1 MALAGDDTEPV
12 SSPYGMLR
20 GTMQLIIGTYTEQ
33 LPHVHGKASGIL
45 TASFD
50 EASGSLGR
58 VTTAATA
65 RNPSYLA
72 LSATGK
78 NLYAVS
84 ETDDFEG
91 RPGGGI
97 AAYARDP
104 ATGGLALLNTAASLG
119 PAPCYVAL
127 DRTERFVLTANYG
140 TDAGS
145 VTVYQVGPD
154 GRLGNLTD
162 HVEHSGSGPV
172 PVRQTNSHAH
182 MIASDP
188 VSGAV
193 LVTDLGSDAVV
204 IYTLDDTGRLRP
216 GGAAR
221 LAAAPG
227 AGPRHLAFHPDG
239 RHLFVVNELDNTVC
253 VLRRE
258 GDGFTSTDRI
268 STLPATASG
277 QSLAGAIRVTP
288 SGRHVLVSNRGHDSV
303 AVLRFDAS
311 VPALTL
317 LGHVGTPGQ
326 FPRDLV
332 VTPDG
337 RHVIVACQD
346 SDLLATYR
354 FDDDTGKLSIL
365 TSTTAPTPVCLLLGA

>member
-1 MALAGDDTEPV
+1 M
-12 SSPYGMLR
+12 R
-20 GTMQLIIGTYTEQ
+20 LIIGTYTEQ
-33 LPHVHGKASGIL
+33 LPHVHGKADGIL

-50 EASGSLGR
+50 EASGSIGQ
-58 VTTAATA
+58 VTMAAA
-65 RNPSYLA
+65 VRNPSYLA
-72 LSATGK
+72 LSATGTS
-78 NLYAVS
+78 LYAVS

-91 RPGGGI
+91 QPGGGI
-97 AAYARDP
+97 AAYARDL

-119 PAPCYVAL
+119 DAPCHVAL
-127 DRTERFVLTANYG
+127 DRTGRFVLTANYG

-145 VTVYQVGPD
+145 VTVYQVGPG

-162 HVEHSGSGPV
+162 HVQHSGSGPD
-172 PVRQTNSHAH
+172 PVRQTSSHAH

-188 VSGAV
+188 VSGDV
-193 LVTDLGSDAVV
+193 LVTDLGSDAVM

-216 GGAAR
+216 RGGTR

-239 RHLFVVNELDNTVC
+239 LHLFVVNELDNTVC

-258 GDGFTSTDRI
+258 GDRFTSRDRI

-277 QSLAGAIRVTP
+277 QSHAAAIRVTP

-311 VPALTL
+311 VSALTL
-317 LGHVGTPGQ
+317 LDHAGTPGRS
-326 FPRDLV
+326 PRDLV

-337 RHVIVACQD
+337 RYVIVACQD
-346 SDLLATYR
+346 SDLLATYQ
-354 FDDDTGKLSIL
+354 FDDDGGRLSIL
-365 TSTTAPTPVCLLLGA
+365 TSTTAPTPVCFLLQ

>member
-1 MALAGDDTEPV
+1 
-12 SSPYGMLR
+12 
-20 GTMQLIIGTYTEQ
+20 MQLIIGTYTEQ
-33 LPHVHGKASGIL
+33 LPHVHGKADGIL

-50 EASGSLGR
+50 EASGTVGQ

-72 LSATGK
+72 LSATGTS
-78 NLYAVS
+78 LYAVS
-84 ETDDFEG
+84 EALEFEG
-91 RPGGGI
+91 QPGGGI

-104 ATGGLALLNTAASLG
+104 ATGGLAPLNSAASLG
-119 PAPCYVAL
+119 PAPCYVGL
-127 DRTERFVLTANYG
+127 DRTGRFVLTANYG

-145 VTVYQVGPD
+145 VTVYRVASD
-154 GRLGNLTD
+154 GSLADLTD
-162 HVEHSGSGPV
+162 HVQLSGSGPV
-172 PVRQTNSHAH
+172 PDRQASSHAH

-193 LVTDLGSDAVV
+193 LVTDLGSDALM
-204 IYTLDDTGRLRP
+204 IYALDDSGRLRP
-216 GGAAR
+216 GDVAS
-221 LAAAPG
+221 LTAAPG
-227 AGPRHLAFHPDG
+227 AGPRHMAFHPDG
-239 RHLFVVNELDNTVC
+239 RHLFVVNELDNTVS

-258 GDGFTSTDRI
+258 GDGFTGTDRI

-277 QSLAGAIRVTP
+277 QSQAGAIRVTP

-311 VPALTL
+311 VSALAL
-317 LGHVGTPGQ
+317 LGHAGTPGRC
-326 FPRDLV
+326 PRDLV

-346 SDLLATYR
+346 SDLLATYQL
-354 FDDDTGKLSIL
+354 DDNAGTLSIL
-365 TSTTAPTPVCLLLGA
+365 TSTPAPTPVCLLVR

>member
-1 MALAGDDTEPV
+1 
-12 SSPYGMLR
+12 
-20 GTMQLIIGTYTEQ
+20 MQLIIGTYTEQ
-33 LPHVHGKASGIL
+33 LPHVHGKAGGIL

-50 EASGSLGR
+50 AASGSVGP
-58 VTTAATA
+58 VTMAAAA

-72 LSATGK
+72 LSATGES
-78 NLYAVS
+78 LYAVS
-84 ETDDFEG
+84 EAFDFEG

-104 ATGGLALLNTAASLG
+104 ATGRLALLNTVASLG
-119 PAPCYVAL
+119 PAPCYVGL
-127 DRTERFVLTANYG
+127 DRTGRFVLTANYG
-140 TDAGS
+140 TGAGS
-145 VTVYQVGPD
+145 VTVYQVGPG
-154 GRLGNLTD
+154 GRLGDLTD
-162 HVEHSGSGPV
+162 HVQHSGSGPD
-172 PVRQTNSHAH
+172 PVRQASSHAH

-193 LVTDLGSDAVV
+193 LVTDLGSDSVL
-204 IYTLDDTGRLRP
+204 IYALDGTGRLRP
-216 GGAAR
+216 GGTAR
-221 LAAAPG
+221 LAAVPG

-253 VLRRE
+253 VLRRD
-258 GDGFTSTDRI
+258 GDGFTGTDRI
-268 STLPATASG
+268 STLPAAASG

-303 AVLRFDAS
+303 AELRFDAS
-311 VPALTL
+311 ASALTL
-317 LGHVGTPGQ
+317 AGHADTPGRT
-326 FPRDLV
+326 PRDLI

-354 FDDDTGKLSIL
+354 FDDDAGRLSML
-365 TSTTAPTPVCLLLGA
+365 ASTTAPTPVCLLLPWSQTDFTTG